1 LGKTLFK
8 TNFQALLGAP
18 RRTFYSLLFLI
29 WALFIFSRYFD
40 MGGMPNVFSSLSILF
55 SFPSFGP
62 WNGTQHL
69 GVWLSTLGA
78 LAVSFLAILNSWWL
92 GSVILGITGPRQAKG
107 LIRWTLEMGLG
118 ALGSSLFW
126 MGTGLVHLWFEP
138 PLIFLWSLA
147 AGPAIWKLK
156 ELSPVKVETPSGI
169 LLKGFVL
176 TAVVYELFAF
186 VQALLPET
194 FYDSLNYFLGI
205 PQYWV
210 LKKAVVDDPG
220 HILSSYFHG
229 GTLYFMD
236 GFYFGG
242 SVAAKLLSFFS
253 VFCCAV
259 FTGAWA
265 KEEAGANAGWT
276 AFALTATFP
285 LLFLN
290 GWAVRV
296 DGLLTFC
303 HLLFFYAA
311 RKFLKESRPA
321 PLQSWG
327 VLAAALAGFAMTVK
341 PTAVT
346 GIAAVFLAAGLLN
359 FRELKRKG
367 FGLWIWMAL
376 VSAGL
381 VAPWLLKN
389 FFFTGNP
396 FFPYGVHLA
405 GGRSFFAPG
414 MARLLYENQQF
425 LKLGPDFKSWL
436 TFPWRLLGP
445 GANAQFA
452 GPLAVAFV
460 PLSLFSL
467 RQKGDARFF
476 TVAAFL
482 FLALGLCLSH
492 MLRFVMPAFVVL
504 FMAWA
509 VGAAKQKGIWN
520 QLTAGLALAAA
531 LFTFP
536 YFLDTAARY
545 FNGFGLIT
553 GAETQDQYL
562 RRMVQNPYQDLVDW
576 TGDHLP
582 ADARILIAGDTR
594 GLYYQ
599 RDFLANSAF
608 DEPFL
613 EQITKLSVSP
623 GEMAEKI
630 KRLGLTHAVV
640 NTNEG
645 FRLSPDYHL
654 YEMTAAQWKQLNLY
668 LALYWRPLTISG
680 SQGVYEIEAEPQ
692 KPAPPALF
700 PVNPF
705 SFFTAGAHDFA
716 KALASNEWPAALSAA
731 LAQQALFPGDSF
743 WNQKVLW
750 VKKQIALGAVRQPKD
765 PINPAPLTGS
775 LP

>member
-1 LGKTLFK
+1 
-8 TNFQALLGAP
+8 
-18 RRTFYSLLFLI
+18 
-29 WALFIFSRYFD
+29 
-40 MGGMPNVFSSLSILF
+40 
-55 SFPSFGP
+55 
-62 WNGTQHL
+62 
-69 GVWLSTLGA
+69 
-78 LAVSFLAILNSWWL
+78 
-92 GSVILGITGPRQAKG
+92 
-107 LIRWTLEMGLG
+107 
-118 ALGSSLFW
+118 
-126 MGTGLVHLWFEP
+126 
-138 PLIFLWSLA
+138 
-147 AGPAIWKLK
+147 
-156 ELSPVKVETPSGI
+156 

-210 LKKAVVDDPG
+210 LKRAIVDDPG

-242 SVAAKLLSFFS
+242 SVAAKILSFFS
-253 VFCCAV
+253 VFCCSV

-265 KEEAGANAGWT
+265 KETAGANAGWA

-285 LLFLN
+285 ILFLN

-303 HLLFFYAA
+303 LLLFFYAA
-311 RKFLKESRPA
+311 WNFFKESKPA
-321 PLQSWG
+321 RIPAWG
-327 VLAAALAGFAMTVK
+327 LLAAALAGFALTVK

-359 FRELKRKG
+359 FRSLGRKG
-367 FGLWIWMAL
+367 FGLWVSMAL

-396 FFPYGVHLA
+396 FFPYAVHWA

-425 LKLGPDFKSWL
+425 LSLGPDLKSWL

-452 GPLAVAFV
+452 GPLAVAFA
-460 PLSLFSL
+460 PLSFLSL
-467 RQKGDARFF
+467 RQKGEARFL
-476 TVAAFL
+476 TAAAFL

-492 MLRFVMPAFVVL
+492 MLRFVMPAFVIL

-509 VGAAKQKGIWN
+509 VGAAREKGIWI

-531 LFTFP
+531 MLSLP

-562 RRMVQNPYQDLVDW
+562 RRMVQNPYQDLADW

-582 ADARILIAGDTR
+582 AAARILIAGDTR

-608 DEPFL
+608 DEPYL
-613 EQITKLSVSP
+613 EQIAKSSADP
-623 GEMAEKI
+623 SEMAEKI
-630 KRLGLTHAVV
+630 KRLGLTHAAV
-640 NTNEG
+640 NIHEG

-654 YEMTAAQWKQLNLY
+654 YELTAPQWKRLNLY
-668 LALYWRPLTISG
+668 LALYWKPLYFNGSG
-680 SQGVYEIEAEPQ
+680 GVYEIEPRPQ

-700 PVNPF
+700 PLNPF
-705 SFFTAGAHDFA
+705 SFFTSGAHDFA
-716 KALASNEWPAALSAA
+716 EGLASRDWPAALSAA

-743 WNQKVLW
+743 WHQRVLG
-750 VKKQIALGAVRQPKD
+750 VKREMGLAASRQS
-765 PINPAPLTGS
+765 PAPMKRS
-775 LP
+775 PP